1 RERVTGAV
9 VLKTVAP
16 GVAIGIAAKIRQDQE
31 RGLAGILGLTLD
43 RLPHF
48 RAEAVGSTDPID
60 VQRVCS
66 RMRNVNVM
74 HRDPQQTRRDLA
86 HKLPSNIY
94 GEFIRAGKGASVRL
108 EIINRQL

>member
-1 RERVTGAV
+1 
-9 VLKTVAP
+9 
-16 GVAIGIAAKIRQDQE
+16 
-31 RGLAGILGLTLD
+31 
-43 RLPHF
+43 
-48 RAEAVGSTDPID
+48 
-60 VQRVCS
+60 S

-108 EIINRQL
+108 EIINRQLEQGLKLLQFKLAALQFRREIGRFVVVAQQVRIVGVPAGHSGSEQMLGENDASTQAKTVRSMV